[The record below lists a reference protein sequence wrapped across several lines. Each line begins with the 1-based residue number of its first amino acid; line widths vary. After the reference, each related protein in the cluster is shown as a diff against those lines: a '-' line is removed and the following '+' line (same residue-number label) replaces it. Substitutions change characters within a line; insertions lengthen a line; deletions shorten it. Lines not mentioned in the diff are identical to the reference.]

1 MLVLSDGDHKELVLL
16 VPQSKHLI
24 LKRVTL
30 FRYTIIIGMDFI
42 GYIAEIM
49 NLKPLIEDAMDN
61 PIPSEELLHMHPYS
75 SYLGDQ
81 LNVSCPMPSTADY
94 FSITPSYPLQSSNA
108 YADLTY
114 PNYPLYDSHQPHPW
128 HLYPQTE
135 ANRDYVLG
143 MAQQIEQLHFEL
155 QN

>member
-1 MLVLSDGDHKELVLL
+1 MLVLSNGDHKELVLL
-16 VPQSKHLI
+16 VPQLKHLI

-30 FRYTIIIGMDFI
+30 FRYSIIIRMDFI
-42 GYIAEIM
+42 DYIAEIM

-81 LNVSCPMPSTADY
+81 LNGSCPTPGTADY
-94 FSITPSYPLQSSNA
+94 FSITPSYPPQSSNA

-135 ANRDYVLG
+135 ANGDYVLG